1 MERKVLKASAGT
13 GKTYRLSLEY
23 AVSLFNGEKIKDI
36 VIMTFT
42 KKAAGE
48 IKEDI
53 IKFIKKLAFVPR
65 NEKEEKDRVG
75 AVSSIMKIY
84 PDKFSSEREIFEKA
98 GRAYREIILN
108 KDSLKIFT
116 IDGLKNL
123 IFKTAIAPMLNINSY
138 EMLDDSENTEYL
150 KRCFERIFKNKKD
163 FDILKNFLEDNLER
177 DMENYVKVIG
187 NIIEERWKN
196 LLISKKE
203 REFYNLKGS
212 LNHIDRYIKVLEKI
226 FEKKRKGEETIKDFI
241 KKDFHSYLDKT
252 TQEEKE
258 KYILDNWSSFFDGE
272 LKNGIKTKSTKKIDV
287 EEENEELAE
296 IYEEFL
302 QELSKRIYNDTLI
315 SYEKEV
321 LSFLEKVYSVYD
333 EIKFR
338 EKKFTHTDI
347 TNYTL
352 EYINDKRLNLI
363 DENGKITDYMKDILE
378 SSITTVFIDE
388 FQDTSVVQ
396 WKIFKSMVESAE
408 KVICVGDEKQSI
420 YEWRGGEKGLFEN
433 LSKIMGSEEET
444 MGVSYRSKKEIV
456 DFTNEFF
463 KNYSELAK
471 LEGINWNFEPV
482 ESSDKDDKGYAAIYK
497 VEKDVEN
504 YCEKIADI
512 LEEKFKG
519 DYRDICIIARNNDT
533 LTEIGGYLAER
544 HIPYF
549 LETNL
554 SVFSHR
560 TTEPLVKFMKYLVS
574 DNKFYLA
581 EFLRDNLILISDR
594 SLKEF
599 LSFKGKIEEFSFSD
613 EKLNKILEKIL
624 YFKEK
629 YNENRYENI
638 DILTEIIKEFGI
650 SVMYKNESDMQNIYD
665 FINIS
670 KKFLNVDEFLN
681 EIKENGDSSEYKQSS
696 LEAKNGVSLMT
707 IHKSKGL
714 GYETVF
720 YVHQKKSHQI
730 KHKMEF
736 NISMSENYDTV
747 EDYFIMNS
755 KFEKILKYLDGQFDY
770 EEHKKMKR
778 DEEEINNLYVAFTRS
793 KNNFFMIIN
802 EKTPKT
808 PSKNPSIFKRIIDE
822 KFFSENCTGYSR
834 GHFEISEK
842 EERDKVLIETE
853 NEKFLDFE
861 IDFSKYDYNEEKFNE
876 NKLKLIEEEFKYS
889 TEREEKRE
897 TGNIVHY
904 FLENLIYNEDEEREK
919 AEKTAVIKYGASFG
933 RENVLNILESTGVK
947 NFLLENSEIFS
958 KDWDFIYPEYS
969 IYSETEN
976 KLYRLDRVMIKKS
989 SGNKKGKVLVVDYKT
1004 GGFEESQLENYLS
1017 LIEQE
1022 LKRINEFE
1030 NYEIEGRYLQIEI

>member
-53 IKFIKKLAFVPR
+53 IKFIKKLALAPK
-65 NEKEEKDRVG
+65 NEKEEKDRAG

-84 PDKFSSEREIFEKA
+84 SDNFSSEQEIFEKA
-98 GRAYREIILN
+98 GKAYKEIILN

-138 EMLDDSENTEYL
+138 EMLDDNKNTEYL

-187 NIIEERWKN
+187 NIIEERWKT

-212 LNHIDRYIKVLEKI
+212 LNHVDRYIKVLEKI

-241 KKDFHSYLDKT
+241 KKDFHSYMDKT

-296 IYEEFL
+296 IYEDFL

-352 EYINDKRLNLI
+352 EYINDKRLNLT

-433 LSKIMGSEEET
+433 LSKIIGSEEET

-456 DFTNEFF
+456 NFTNEFF
-463 KNYSELAK
+463 KKYSELAK
-471 LEGINWNFEPV
+471 GEGINWNFDPV
-482 ESSDKDDKGYAAIYK
+482 ESADKDDKGYIEIHK

-512 LEEKFKG
+512 LEERFKG

-560 TTEPLVKFMKYLVS
+560 TTEPLIKFMKYLVS

-599 LSFKGKIEEFSFSD
+599 LSFKGKMEEFSFSD
-613 EKLNKILEKIL
+613 EKLNKILKKIL

-629 YNENRYENI
+629 YNKNRYENI
-638 DILTEIIKEFGI
+638 DILTEIIKDFGI
-650 SVMYKNESDMQNIYD
+650 SAVYKNESDMQNIYD

-670 KKFLNVDEFLN
+670 KRFLNVDEFLN
-681 EIKENGDSSEYKQSS
+681 EIRENSDSSEYKQSS

-720 YVHQKKSHQI
+720 YVHQKKSHQT

-736 NISMSENYDTV
+736 NILMSENYDTV

-755 KFEKILKYLDGQFDY
+755 KFEKILKHLDGKFDY
-770 EEHKKMKR
+770 EQHKKMKR

-808 PSKNPSIFKRIIDE
+808 PSKNPPIFKRIIDE
-822 KFFSENCTGYSR
+822 KFLLENSIGYSR

-842 EERDKVLIETE
+842 EENDKVLTETE

-861 IDFSKYDYNEEKFNE
+861 IDFSKYDYNEEKLNE
-876 NKLKLIEEEFKYS
+876 NRLKLVEEEFKYS
-889 TEREEKRE
+889 TERQEKRE
-897 TGNIVHY
+897 TGNIIHY
-904 FLENLIYNEDEEREK
+904 FLENLIYNEDEERK
-919 AEKTAVIKYGASFG
+919 RAKKNAVIKYGASFG

-947 NFLLENSEIFS
+947 KFLLENSEIFS

-989 SGNKKGKVLVVDYKT
+989 SENKKGKVLVVDYKT

-1017 LIEQE
+1017 LIKQE

-1030 NYEIEGRYLQIEI
+1030 NYEIEGKYLQIEI

>member
-53 IKFIKKLAFVPR
+53 IKFIKKLALVPR

-98 GRAYREIILN
+98 GRVYKEIILN

-315 SYEKEV
+315 NYEKEV

-574 DNKFYLA
+574 DNKFYFA

-599 LSFKGKIEEFSFSD
+599 LSFKGKIEKFSFSD

-650 SVMYKNESDMQNIYD
+650 SAMYKNESDMQNIYD

-670 KKFLNVDEFLN
+670 KRFLNVDEFLN

-808 PSKNPSIFKRIIDE
+808 PSKNPPIFKRIIDE

>member
-53 IKFIKKLAFVPR
+53 IKFIKKLALTPR
-65 NEKEEKDRVG
+65 NEKEEKDRAG

-84 PDKFSSEREIFEKA
+84 PDRFSSEQEIFEKA
-98 GRAYREIILN
+98 GRIYKEIILN

-138 EMLDDSENTEYL
+138 EMLDDSENIEYL

-177 DMENYVKVIG
+177 DVENYVKVIG

-196 LLISKKE
+196 LLISKKK
-203 REFYNLKGS
+203 RELYEIKEMFQIDKS
-212 LNHIDRYIKVLEKI
+212 LEIIEKI
-226 FEKKRKGEETIKDFI
+226 A
-241 KKDFHSYLDKT
+241 
-252 TQEEKE
+252 EEKGKNIEEFINDIYKFYLSLETNEDKE
-258 KYILDNWSSFFDGE
+258 KFVMENWNEIFGQNI
-272 LKNGIKTKSTKKIDV
+272 KNGNKIKGNKLSAEI
-287 EEENEELAE
+287 EELNCL
-296 IYEEFL
+296 YEEL
-302 QELSKRIYNDTLI
+302 LEEISKRIYNDTLI

-363 DENGKITDYMKDILE
+363 DENGKITDYMKNILE
-378 SSITTVFIDE
+378 SNITTFFIDE

-396 WKIFKSMVESAE
+396 WQIFKSMIESAE
-408 KVICVGDEKQSI
+408 RVICVGDEKQSI

-433 LSKIMGSEEET
+433 LSKIIGSEEET
-444 MGVSYRSKKEIV
+444 MEVSYRSKKEIV
-456 DFTNEFF
+456 NFTNEFF
-463 KNYSELAK
+463 KKYSELAK
-471 LEGINWNFEPV
+471 GEGINWNFDPV
-482 ESSDKDDKGYAAIYK
+482 ESSDKNDKGYVEIHK

-519 DYRDICIIARNNDT
+519 DYRDICIIARENST
-533 LTEIGGYLAER
+533 LTEIGGYFAER

-560 TTEPLVKFMKYLVS
+560 TTEPLVKLMKYLVS

-650 SVMYKNESDMQNIYD
+650 SAIYKNESDMQNIYD

-670 KKFLNVDEFLN
+670 KRFLNIDEFLN
-681 EIKENGDSSEYKQSS
+681 EIKENGNSSEYKQSS

-720 YVHQKKSHQI
+720 YIHQKKSHQT
-730 KHKMEF
+730 KHKMKF
-736 NISMSENYDTV
+736 NISMSENYNTV

-770 EEHKKMKR
+770 EQYKKMKK

-802 EKTPKT
+802 EKTPKK
-808 PSKNPSIFKRIIDE
+808 PPKNPPIFKRIIDE
-822 KFFSENCTGYSR
+822 KFLLENSIGYSR

-842 EERDKVLIETE
+842 EENDKVLTE

-861 IDFSKYDYNEEKFNE
+861 IDFSKYDYNEEKLNE
-876 NKLKLIEEEFKYS
+876 NRLKLVEEEFKYS

-897 TGNIVHY
+897 TGNVVHY

-919 AEKTAVIKYGASFG
+919 AKKNVIVKYGASIG
-933 RENVLNILESTGVK
+933 KENVLNILESTEVK
-947 NFLLENSEIFS
+947 NFLVENSEIFS

-969 IYSETEN
+969 IYSDEN
-976 KLYRLDRVMIKKS
+976 SELYRIDRLMIKLPKA
-989 SGNKKGKVLVVDYKT
+989 NKKGKILIVDYKT
-1004 GGFEESQLENYLS
+1004 GSFEENQIEKYYRAVVARIENIKDFV
-1017 LIEQE
+1017 IE
-1022 LKRINEFE
+1022 KK
-1030 NYEIEGRYLQIEI
+1030 YLQIKFKS

>member
-53 IKFIKKLAFVPR
+53 IKFIKKLALAPR
-65 NEKEEKDRVG
+65 NEKEEKDRAG
-75 AVSSIMKIY
+75 AVSSIIKIY
-84 PDKFSSEREIFEKA
+84 PDKFSSELEIFEKA

-252 TQEEKE
+252 TQEEEE
-258 KYILDNWSSFFDGE
+258 KYILDNWNKFFEGD
-272 LKNGIKTKSTKKIDV
+272 LKNGTKTKSTKKIDV

-315 SYEKEV
+315 NYEKEV

-463 KNYSELAK
+463 KSYSELAK

-482 ESSDKDDKGYAAIYK
+482 ESSDKDDKGYTAIYK

-670 KKFLNVDEFLN
+670 KRFLNVDEFLN

-696 LEAKNGVSLMT
+696 LEAKNGAALMT

-720 YVHQKKSHQI
+720 YVHQNKSHQI

-808 PSKNPSIFKRIIDE
+808 PSKNPPIFKRIIDE
-822 KFFSENCTGYSR
+822 KFLSENCTGYSR

-842 EERDKVLIETE
+842 EEGDKVLTETE

-876 NKLKLIEEEFKYS
+876 NRLKLIEEEFKYS

-897 TGNIVHY
+897 AGNIVHY
-904 FLENLIYNEDEEREK
+904 FLENLIYNEDEERER
-919 AEKTAVIKYGASFG
+919 AEKNAVIKYGASFG

-947 NFLLENSEIFS
+947 NFLVENSEIFS
-958 KDWDFIYPEYS
+958 KNWDFIYPEYS

-1004 GGFEESQLENYLS
+1004 GGLEESQLENYLS

>member
-42 KKAAGE
+42 KKATGE

-53 IKFIKKLAFVPR
+53 IKFIKKLALAPK
-65 NEKEEKDRVG
+65 NEKEEKDRAG

-84 PDKFSSEREIFEKA
+84 PDRFSSEQEIFEKA
-98 GRAYREIILN
+98 GKVYKEIILN

-138 EMLDDSENTEYL
+138 EMLDASENIEYL

-177 DMENYVKVIG
+177 DVESYVKIIG

-196 LLISKKE
+196 LLISKKK
-203 REFYNLKGS
+203 RELYEIKEMFQIDKS
-212 LNHIDRYIKVLEKI
+212 LEIIEKI
-226 FEKKRKGEETIKDFI
+226 A
-241 KKDFHSYLDKT
+241 
-252 TQEEKE
+252 EEKGKNIEEFINGIYKFYLSLETNEDKE
-258 KYILDNWSSFFDGE
+258 KFVMENWNEIFGQNI
-272 LKNGIKTKSTKKIDV
+272 KNGNKIKGNKLSAEI
-287 EEENEELAE
+287 EELNYL
-296 IYEEFL
+296 YEEL
-302 QELSKRIYNDTLI
+302 LKEISKRIYNDTLI

-363 DENGKITDYMKDILE
+363 DENGKITDYMKNILE
-378 SSITTVFIDE
+378 SNITTFFIDE

-396 WKIFKSMVESAE
+396 WQIFKSMIESAE
-408 KVICVGDEKQSI
+408 RVICVGDEKQSI

-433 LSKIMGSEEET
+433 LSKIIGSEEET
-444 MGVSYRSKKEIV
+444 MGLSYRSKKEIV
-456 DFTNEFF
+456 NFTNEFF
-463 KNYSELAK
+463 KKYSELAK
-471 LEGINWNFEPV
+471 GEGINWNFDPV
-482 ESSDKDDKGYAAIYK
+482 ESADKDDKGYVEIHK

-519 DYRDICIIARNNDT
+519 DYRDICIIARENST

-554 SVFSHR
+554 SIFSHR
-560 TTEPLVKFMKYLVS
+560 TTEPVIKFIKYLVS

-629 YNENRYENI
+629 YNKNRYENI
-638 DILTEIIKEFGI
+638 DILTEIIKDFGI
-650 SVMYKNESDMQNIYD
+650 SAVYKNESDMQNIYD
-665 FINIS
+665 FINVS
-670 KKFLNVDEFLN
+670 KRFLNIDEFLN
-681 EIKENGDSSEYKQSS
+681 EIKENGNSSEYKQSS
-696 LEAKNGVSLMT
+696 LEAKNGVALMT

-720 YVHQKKSHQI
+720 YIHQKKTHQT
-730 KHKMEF
+730 KHKMKF

-770 EEHKKMKR
+770 EQYKKMKK

-802 EKTPKT
+802 EKTPKK
-808 PSKNPSIFKRIIDE
+808 PPKNPPIFKRIIDE
-822 KFFSENCTGYSR
+822 KFLLENSIGYSR

-842 EERDKVLIETE
+842 EENDKVLTE

-861 IDFSKYDYNEEKFNE
+861 IDFSKYDYNEEKLNE
-876 NKLKLIEEEFKYS
+876 NRLKLVEEEFKYS

-919 AEKTAVIKYGASFG
+919 AKKNVIVKYGASIG
-933 RENVLNILESTGVK
+933 KENVLNILESTEVK
-947 NFLLENSEIFS
+947 NFLVENSEIFS

-969 IYSETEN
+969 IYSDEN
-976 KLYRLDRVMIKKS
+976 SELYRIDRLMIKLPKA
-989 SGNKKGKVLVVDYKT
+989 NKKGKILIVDYKT
-1004 GGFEESQLENYLS
+1004 GSFEENQIEKYYRAVVARIENIKDFV
-1017 LIEQE
+1017 IE
-1022 LKRINEFE
+1022 KK
-1030 NYEIEGRYLQIEI
+1030 YLQIKFKS

>member
-53 IKFIKKLAFVPR
+53 IKFIKKLALAPR
-65 NEKEEKDRVG
+65 NEKEEKDRAG
-75 AVSSIMKIY
+75 AVSSIIKIY

-187 NIIEERWKN
+187 NIIEERWKS

-212 LNHIDRYIKVLEKI
+212 LNHVDRYIKVLEKI

-241 KKDFHSYLDKT
+241 KKDFHSYLDKA

-258 KYILDNWSSFFDGE
+258 KYILDNWSSFFDGD
-272 LKNGIKTKSTKKIDV
+272 LKNGTKTKSTKKIDV

-315 SYEKEV
+315 NYEKEV

-333 EIKFR
+333 EIKLR

-363 DENGKITDYMKDILE
+363 DENRKITDYMKDILE

-463 KNYSELAK
+463 KSYSELAK
-471 LEGINWNFEPV
+471 GEGINWNFDPV
-482 ESSDKDDKGYAAIYK
+482 ESSDKDDKGYTAIYK

-613 EKLNKILEKIL
+613 KDLNKILEKIL

-670 KKFLNVDEFLN
+670 KRFLNVDEFLN

-808 PSKNPSIFKRIIDE
+808 PSKNPPIFKRIIDE
-822 KFFSENCTGYSR
+822 KFLFENTTGYSR

-904 FLENLIYNEDEEREK
+904 FLENLIYNEDKEREK
-919 AEKTAVIKYGASFG
+919 AKRNAVIKYGASFG

-958 KDWDFIYPEYS
+958 KNWDFIYPEYS

-989 SGNKKGKVLVVDYKT
+989 SENQKGKILVVDYKT

-1030 NYEIEGRYLQIEI
+1030 SYEIEGRYLQIEI